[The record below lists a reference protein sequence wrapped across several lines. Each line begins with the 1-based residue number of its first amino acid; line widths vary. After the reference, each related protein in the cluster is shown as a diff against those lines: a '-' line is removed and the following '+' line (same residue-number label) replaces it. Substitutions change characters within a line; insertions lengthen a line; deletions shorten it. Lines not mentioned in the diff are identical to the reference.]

1 MLDYRHATRASQGA
15 RSYQEDACA
24 VWPGPSP
31 LAPRGALPPE
41 MALVA
46 VLADGMGGHA
56 AGDVASNIIC
66 GIFLQ
71 QFGVSAGGAA
81 QMKLAA
87 SLAAANAAIGAKV
100 AANPGLSGM
109 GATCVGIAFSAV
121 GLEWISV
128 GDSPLYIY
136 RGGNILRLNADHS
149 LSPMIDQLV
158 AEGKLTADEGEHDPR
173 RHYLRS
179 AVTGEDLELVDVS
192 DLALPLESGD
202 VVLLASDGLLT
213 LEDDDIRR
221 LIGAYRADGA
231 EAIADALIRTVDG
244 AGAVHQDNTTVVVVL
259 VA

>member
-1 MLDYRHATRASQGA
+1 M
-15 RSYQEDACA
+15 
-24 VWPGPSP
+24 WPGPSP
-31 LAPRGALPPE
+31 LAPRSALPPDT
-41 MALVA
+41 AVVA

-71 QFGVSAGGAA
+71 QFGVSVGSA
-81 QMKLAA
+81 QAKLAA

-100 AANPGLSGM
+100 AANPGLNGM
-109 GATCVGIAFSAV
+109 GATCVGIAFSAT

-136 RGGNILRLNADHS
+136 RGGSILRLNADHS

-158 AEGKLTADEGEHDPR
+158 AEGKLTAEQGDQDPR

-179 AVTGEDLELVDVS
+179 AVTGEDLDLVDVS

-202 VVLLASDGLLT
+202 VILLASDGLLT

-221 LIGAYRADGA
+221 LIGAYRDDGPDALA
-231 EAIADALIRTVDG
+231 EALIRTVDG
-244 AGAVHQDNTTVVVVL
+244 AGAVHQDNTTVVVVM
-259 VA
+259 VS